1 MNQKVSL
8 YPNDHTTELQEAE
21 DPEVA
26 GRGRLRAL
34 PGQGSPELG
43 AELSPTQDIRARVE
57 GDSPGT
63 LGWAKSGSPMAEP
76 PLRFSSCR
84 WPQQELFP
92 SEPLTTCLHV
102 LDVPTATRHHSADA
116 PTRPPGQAGG
126 GP

>member
-1 MNQKVSL
+1 MNQNVSR

-26 GRGRLRAL
+26 GRGWLRAL

-63 LGWAKSGSPMAEP
+63 LGWAVRQPHGRATSQVQQLQVAPAGAGF
-76 PLRFSSCR
+76 PLN
-84 WPQQELFP
+84 P
-92 SEPLTTCLHV
+92 
-102 LDVPTATRHHSADA
+102 
-116 PTRPPGQAGG
+116 
-126 GP
+126 